1 MTLSRWGALIAIA
14 FSLSGLQAHAPG
26 GSSVPALHSHKV
38 DALAWVHGPA
48 TVTLGDQAQIRIAKG
63 LRYLGPEDT
72 NRFLA
77 LNGNPPSADNYT
89 IAPEGAGW
97 FSILT
102 FDPAGYIPEGR
113 AIDPET
119 MYQQIKA
126 NEGGDNQ
133 NRKTAG
139 EGGLVTDRWLIKPHY
154 QPTTQNLE
162 WATVMHA
169 ENGAEIVNYTSRIL
183 GRDGVMKA
191 ILVSDPAHFRTD
203 LPQYRQAMA
212 GFTYLPGKHYA
223 ARTSDARMAEYGIG
237 ALVAGGAAAIAAK
250 TGLLASLF
258 AGLLTFGTAFYKLVA
273 LGAVALFAG
282 LRSRTKLLLGRSREV
297 EGNGPA

>member
-1 MTLSRWGALIAIA
+1 MKLSRWGALLAVTI
-14 FSLSGLQAHAPG
+14 SLPGLQAHASG
-26 GSSVPALHSHKV
+26 GLSLPALHSSKV
-38 DALAWVHGPA
+38 DALGWVHGPA
-48 TVTLGDQAQIRIAKG
+48 TVKLGDQAQIRIAKG
-63 LRYLGPEDT
+63 VRYLGPENT

-77 LNGNPPSADNYT
+77 LNGNQPSADNYT
-89 IAPEGAGW
+89 IAPEGSGW
-97 FSILT
+97 FAILT

-139 EGGLVTDRWLIKPHY
+139 EGGLYTDRWLIKPHY
-154 QPTTQNLE
+154 QPTSQNLE
-162 WATVMHA
+162 WATVMHT
-169 ENGAEIVNYTSRIL
+169 ESGAEIVNYTSRIL

-191 ILVSDPAHFRTD
+191 ILVSDPAHFRDD

-212 GFTYLPGKHYA
+212 GFSYLPGKHYVQ
-223 ARTSDARMAEYGIG
+223 RTSDVRMAEYGIG

-250 TGLLASLF
+250 TGLLATLF
-258 AGLLTFGTAFYKLVA
+258 GGLLTFGTAFYKLFA
-273 LGAVALFAG
+273 LGAVAVFAG
-282 LRSRTKLLLGRSREV
+282 LRSRTRLLLGRFREV
-297 EGNGPA
+297 EGNDRA